1 MRSSTFSLLAASA
14 IVDVALTAPAP
25 APASSGSSGSES
37 YLGHTSIEPPT
48 PATDYYIQ
56 LGPRPYYLINNMTA
70 GPLKSKLQSC
80 ANGPFQVTDFT
91 IGHRG
96 GATLQFPE
104 ESVENAV
111 AGARFGAGILECDTS
126 LTADKGLVCRHS
138 LCDLATTTNILLY
151 PELNAKCAVP
161 FTPANGTHPAN
172 AVCCTTDITV
182 AEYLTLC
189 SKMDGYNAS
198 ALTPQDYQIGAP
210 NWRTELYDTCAQV
223 QTLESYIDLVNSFP
237 GYRNFTPELKSGADD
252 PVTAKYAKFP
262 AGYTQEDYA
271 RQFANTFIKKGVDP
285 ARVWMQSFNPP
296 DIFLWLKEFPEFG
309 RQAVYLDESGDDPAN
324 YTAQVA
330 LLPSLKAKGVN
341 IIAPPFNYLIQQA
354 GPDNQSIVP
363 APYAIAAKAAGL
375 DIITWTFERSG
386 PLDQVKA
393 ADQYYYSSIFDAVH
407 TDGQVYEVLDILVQQ
422 VGIKAIFTDW
432 AATVTYYAN
441 CFGLHGPN
449 SADYQ

>member
-1 MRSSTFSLLAASA
+1 MPSISLGLTAVLCIADAVLA
-14 IVDVALTAPAP
+14 APAP
-25 APASSGSSGSES
+25 HRRGSSSG
-37 YLGHTSIEPPT
+37 HTAIEPPT
-48 PATDYYIQ
+48 PVDDYYIS
-56 LGPRPYYLINNMTA
+56 LGPRPYYLIGNMTDS
-70 GPLKSKLQSC
+70 PLKTKLESC
-80 ANGPFQVTDFT
+80 ANGPFQITDFS

-96 GATLQFPE
+96 GATLQIPE
-104 ESVENAV
+104 ESVQNSM

-138 LCDLATTTNILLY
+138 LCDLATTTDILLY

-161 FTPANGTHPAN
+161 FTPANDTAD
-172 AVCCTTDITV
+172 ATAICCTTDITV

-189 SKMDGYNAS
+189 SKMDGFNAS
-198 ALTPQDYQIGAP
+198 ATTVEDYQRGAP
-210 NWRTELYDTCAQV
+210 TWRTELYDTCGTV
-223 QTLESYIDLVNSFP
+223 QTLESYIDLVNSYP

-262 AGYTQEDYA
+262 DGYTQEDYA
-271 RQFANTFIKKGVDP
+271 RQFINTFINKGIDP
-285 ARVWMQSFNPP
+285 ARVWAQSFNPP

-324 YTAQVA
+324 YTIQVNK
-330 LLPSLKAKGVN
+330 LPSIKAAGVN

-354 GPDNQSIVP
+354 GPDNQTIVE
-363 APYAIAAKAAGL
+363 APYATAAKAAGL

-386 PLDQVKA
+386 PLDSVKSRGE
-393 ADQYYYSSIFDAVH
+393 YYYSSVADAVH
-407 TDGQVYEVLDILVQQ
+407 NDGQVYEILDFLVQE
-422 VGIKAIFTDW
+422 VGIKAIFSDW

>member
-1 MRSSTFSLLAASA
+1 MQTTLIILSALLSALELTHAA
-14 IVDVALTAPAP
+14 PMP
-25 APASSGSSGSES
+25 QSSGGFSAQS
-37 YLGHTSIEPPT
+37 YSGHTSIEPPN
-48 PATDYYIQ
+48 PVDDYYIS
-56 LGPRPYYLINNMTA
+56 LGPRPYYLVDNMTDSA
-70 GPLKSKLQSC
+70 LKTKLQSC
-80 ANGPFQVTDFT
+80 ANGPFQITDFT

-96 GATLQFPE
+96 GATLQIPE
-104 ESVENAV
+104 ESVENAM

-138 LCDLATTTNILLY
+138 LCDLATTTDILLH
-151 PELNAKCAVP
+151 PEIAAKCAVP
-161 FTPANGTHPAN
+161 FSPAN
-172 AVCCTTDITV
+172 ATHSANAICCTTDITI
-182 AEYLTLC
+182 AEYETLC
-189 SKMDGYNAS
+189 SKMDGFNAS
-198 ALTPQDYQIGAP
+198 ATTPEAYQVGAP
-210 NWRTELYDTCAQV
+210 SWRTELYDTCAKV

-252 PVTAKYAKFP
+252 PVTAQYAKFP

-271 RQFANTFIKKGVDP
+271 RQFVHTFINKGIDP

-309 RQAVYLDESGDDPAN
+309 RQAVYLDESGDTPDN
-324 YTAQVA
+324 YTAAVA
-330 LLPSLKAKGVN
+330 ALPGIKAMGVN

-386 PLDQVKA
+386 PLDLVKA
-393 ADQYYYSSIFDAVH
+393 DDQYYYSSVFDAVQ
-407 TDGQVYEVLDILVQQ
+407 TDGQVYEVLDILVHQ
-422 VGIKAIFTDW
+422 VGIKAIFSDW
-432 AATVTYYAN
+432 AATITYYAN
-441 CFGLHGPN
+441 CFGLHGPA